1 MTLHNTLHSA
11 LRCSVY
17 ACAVGVLTTSAFASL
32 IVSTTPGFNTGT
44 GFGTVPNV
52 LTLSPGGSVSIE
64 SGCVMPS
71 GAGFALNSCASF
83 TLGAPAGGYTG
94 SDAVG
99 PASKASSPTLGS
111 LGITSY
117 SDLQI
122 VFNAIEPG
130 SGNTS
135 ITLQNLTLG
144 IFNPNGTMKTQ
155 FELAAPVTLD
165 STLQGNGKSG
175 FPIVISPLEIATAGV
190 FNSTDRI
197 GLAARLGCIGE
208 PSATNACSDA
218 GADT

>member
-1 MTLHNTLHSA
+1 
-11 LRCSVY
+11 
-17 ACAVGVLTTSAFASL
+17 
-32 IVSTTPGFNTGT
+32 
-44 GFGTVPNV
+44 
-52 LTLSPGGSVSIE
+52 
-64 SGCVMPS
+64 
-71 GAGFALNSCASF
+71 
-83 TLGAPAGGYTG
+83 
-94 SDAVG
+94 VG
-99 PASKASSPTLGS
+99 PAAKASSPTLGS

-130 SGNTS
+130 NGNTS

-144 IFNPNGTMKTQ
+144 IFNPNGTLKTQ

-175 FPIVISPLEIATAGV
+175 FPIVISPLEIANAGV

-218 GADT
+218 GADTFIVSSIGTPNGNVPEPATYGMIAGGLGALALLRKRRASATPSPLA

>member
-1 MTLHNTLHSA
+1 
-11 LRCSVY
+11 
-17 ACAVGVLTTSAFASL
+17 
-32 IVSTTPGFNTGT
+32 
-44 GFGTVPNV
+44 
-52 LTLSPGGSVSIE
+52 
-64 SGCVMPS
+64 MPF

-94 SDAVG
+94 TDAVG
-99 PASKASSPTLGS
+99 PASKSSSPTLGS

-122 VFNAIEPG
+122 IFNAIEPG
-130 SGNTS
+130 NGNTS

-165 STLQGNGKSG
+165 STLQGNGQSG

-218 GADT
+218 GADTFVVSSIGTPNGNVPEPATYGMIAGGLGALALLRKRRASATPSPLA